1 MTNSAAPDGPEDRS
15 NPLSRRSLLK
25 LGAVTGAATLLG
37 ALSTEL
43 ASAAS
48 PDIAHGPRSV
58 AQVALTFHGAGDKAM
73 AQKLLAILKS
83 SKTPVTVF
91 AVGAWLKVDN
101 TIARQI
107 LGDGHD
113 LGNHTMNHRQSKT
126 LTAAQLDSEISGC
139 AKELISMTGNHGTFF
154 RPSGTQYSTPLIRKS
169 ALKYGY
175 KKCISYDVDSH
186 DYQDVGK
193 AEVITNVMKTV
204 KNGSIVSLHFGHQD
218 TIDALP
224 TLITQ
229 LHAKGLT
236 PVTLSTMLGTI

>member
-1 MTNSAAPDGPEDRS
+1 MSQSENPEAAV
-15 NPLSRRSLLK
+15 SRRNLL
-25 LGAVTGAATLLG
+25 TFG
-37 ALSTEL
+37 ALAGASTL
-43 ASAAS
+43 FGILPAGIANAAS
-48 PDIAHGPRSV
+48 PDIAHGSRSLP
-58 AQVALTFHGAGDKAM
+58 QVALTFHGAGDKAM

-83 SKTPVTVF
+83 TQTPVTVF
-91 AVGAWLKVDN
+91 AVGAWLKADSS
-101 TIARQI
+101 IAKQI

-113 LGNHTMNHRQSKT
+113 LGNHTMNHLQSKT
-126 LTAAQLDSEISGC
+126 LSATKLDSEISGC
-139 AKELISMTGNHGTFF
+139 AKELISLIGNHGKFF
-154 RPSGTQYSTPLIRKS
+154 RPSGTQYSTPLIRKT

-193 AEVITNVMKTV
+193 AAVIKNVMASV

-224 TLITQ
+224 TLLTQ
-229 LHAKGLT
+229 LHAKGLK

>member
-1 MTNSAAPDGPEDRS
+1 MTNPH
-15 NPLSRRSLLK
+15 NPGDLTRRKFLG
-25 LGAVTGAATLLG
+25 LGAAGAVGSVLGLLG
-37 ALSTEL
+37 DIPAAL
-43 ASAAS
+43 AAS
-48 PDIAHGPRSV
+48 PDISHGSRSIPH
-58 AQVALTFHGAGDKAM
+58 VALTFHGAGDPVM

-83 SKTPVTVF
+83 TQTPVTVF
-91 AVGAWLKVDN
+91 AVGSWLKADN
-101 TIARQI
+101 TIAKQI
-107 LGDGHD
+107 LADGHD
-113 LGNHTMNHRQSKT
+113 LGNHTMNHLQSKT
-126 LTAAQLDSEISGC
+126 LTAAKLDSEISGC
-139 AKELISMTGNHGTFF
+139 AKELISLVGNHGKFF
-154 RPSGTQYSTPLIRKS
+154 RPSGTQYSTPLIRKT

-193 AEVITNVMKTV
+193 AAVIKNVMGSV

-224 TLITQ
+224 TLITD